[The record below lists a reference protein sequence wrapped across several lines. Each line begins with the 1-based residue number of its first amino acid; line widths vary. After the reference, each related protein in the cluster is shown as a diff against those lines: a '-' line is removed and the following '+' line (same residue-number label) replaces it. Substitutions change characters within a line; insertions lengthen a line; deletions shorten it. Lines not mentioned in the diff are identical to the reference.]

1 MTAIAFLGLG
11 EAARAIH
18 LPACASIRDLEVV
31 SGADPC
37 EESRS
42 KFGRKAPH
50 LTLHASASELL
61 DAVQPD
67 WVLVAAPPSHHAALC
82 IQALEAGAHVFCE
95 KPFVEASSDAL
106 AILEAS
112 EKANR
117 VVVVNLEFPSM
128 PIHAAL
134 IEAARTQAHGPP
146 LFLSAWQTMRMPPG
160 EAQTWR
166 GEGKTMQEFG
176 THVVSLA
183 HEIFDSWPLS
193 VAARMPKSVLGP
205 GDLVDIVTLEFP
217 CGGVANLV
225 LNRVCAGRHRYLD
238 LRLDTPERSL
248 RSSIGGRARASVSIA
263 PGTKVPQLEVDL
275 ARGGMAWIEKS
286 SGRKVLAR
294 NPDEIFVHATGLHL
308 SQAIETVG
316 RGERPRW
323 EAREALRVVR
333 VVEAA
338 YRAANEDRVIH
349 LDE

>member
-1 MTAIAFLGLG
+1 VTTIAFLGLG
-11 EAARAIH
+11 EASRAIH
-18 LPACASIRDLEVV
+18 LPACLSIRDLEVV
-31 SGADPC
+31 AGADPC

-42 KFGRKAPH
+42 QFRRKAPH
-50 LTLHASASELL
+50 LTLHASAGELL

-95 KPFVEASSDAL
+95 KPFVEVSSDAR

-112 EKANR
+112 EKAKR
-117 VVVVNLEFPSM
+117 VVAVNLEFPSM

-134 IEAARTQAHGPP
+134 IEAARTRTHGPP
-146 LFLSAWQTMRMPPG
+146 LFLSAWQTMRMPP
-160 EAQTWR
+160 EEEQTWR
-166 GEGKTMQEFG
+166 GDGKTMQEFG

-183 HEIFDSWPLS
+183 YEIFGDWPQT
-193 VAARMPKSVLGP
+193 VAARMPKTALGQ

-248 RSSIGGRARASVSIA
+248 RSSIGGRASASVSLA
-263 PGTKVPQLEVDL
+263 PGTKVPQLKVDL
-275 ARGGMAWIEKS
+275 ARGGMAWMEKS
-286 SGRKVLAR
+286 NGRQVLAR
-294 NPDEIFVHATGLHL
+294 NPDQIFVHSTGLHL
-308 SQAIETVG
+308 AQVIETVG

-323 EAREALRVVR
+323 EAREALQVVR

-338 YRAANEDRVIH
+338 YRAANEGRVIQF
-349 LDE
+349 DE